1 MDIRGR
7 IPRSCSSSFH
17 VSDVNRESLSDT
29 MSVGS
34 PWKRHTSLANVL
46 AKWAAV
52 FSFSG
57 RKCAIFVKRSMI
69 TQSWSHS
76 SDIGRSVIKSMA
88 IDCQGAYGSSSGEDS
103 PYGWCLEALFF

>member
-7 IPRSCSSSFH
+7 IPRSRSSSFQ
-17 VSDVNRESLSDT
+17 VSDVNHESLSDT
-29 MSVGS
+29 MSMDS

-46 AKWAAV
+46 ARSAAV

-57 RKCAIFVKRSMI
+57 RKCAIFVNRSMI
-69 TQSWSHS
+69 TQSWSHP
-76 SDIGRSVIKSMA
+76 SDVGRSVMKSIA
-88 IDCQGAYGSSSGEDS
+88 IDCQGAYGSSSGEDN